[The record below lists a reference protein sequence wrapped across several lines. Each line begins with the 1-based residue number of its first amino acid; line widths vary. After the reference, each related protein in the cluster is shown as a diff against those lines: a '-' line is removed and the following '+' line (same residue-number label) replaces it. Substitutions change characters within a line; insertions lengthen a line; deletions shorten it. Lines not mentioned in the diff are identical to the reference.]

1 MKGKDTIRIQT
12 NLGIKY
18 IRDVF
23 VKALEQNLLCV
34 GHPVEHGYKLTSKIM
49 SALSMIK
56 GKKS

>member
-1 MKGKDTIRIQT
+1 MKGKGTIHIQT

-18 IRDVF
+18 IRDIF
-23 VKALEQNLLCV
+23 VKALEQ
-34 GHPVEHGYKLTSKIM
+34 GYKLTSKIM